1 MAGNEASWAIELP
14 NQFEPF
20 GNILQREIDAQGNQN
35 QYFYNQQLRE
45 QQKQEQDKWK
55 KLALI
60 QDYTDL
66 SKHQTG
72 SDVANAIGN
81 KKMAEIVQKY
91 SQLSSSMSP
100 EQLLYELNKEVSGTV
115 SAMDG
120 IKNELQIGEES
131 IKQLKQNY
139 PYLNAEQMA
148 KDFRQDVLDRRL
160 KNDSEF
166 TPQLSIGQSA
176 INFSDPEILAKYV
189 TGNKS
194 LLKAINEDK
203 GDEVTA
209 LMGKQ
214 GDYTKYEGKIK
225 PYQKLGY
232 DPTKVNSEGFYV
244 GKDIPSFKIKSSTLP
259 AETMT
264 DSGGNPLEII
274 DDDVYQRY
282 VQDGG
287 INLELIAATKQAF
300 PNYSELS
307 PQQKNYAKRNTLY
320 KIISAN
326 DQSRMNPTANVR
338 PPVTNIRNYS
348 GQTSSETQ
356 IRDIFKEVKR
366 VTSDRDR
373 VARNAFAPLN
383 ELSATAQKV
392 LIKYANDLTNE
403 GLTQADIYVQQKPD
417 GRIYIARASDNK
429 VIAPI
434 DFEDVNIG
442 VQPGVKEKREVIK
455 QGGNQQ
461 ESGYSNISKI
471 KDPKGNVIEAGVKNG
486 KWYNIK
492 TGKPL

>member
-81 KKMAEIVQKY
+81 QKMASIVQKY
-91 SQLSSSMSP
+91 SQLSSKMSP

-115 SAMDG
+115 NAMDG

-131 IKQLKQNY
+131 IKQLKQSY

-160 KNDSEF
+160 KNDTEF
-166 TPQLSIGQSA
+166 TPQLSIGQSN

-214 GDYTKYEGKIK
+214 GDYTKYEGRIK

-232 DPTKVNSEGFYV
+232 DPAQVNSKGFYV
-244 GKDIPSFKIKSSTLP
+244 GKDIPSFKIKSSILP

-274 DDDVYQRY
+274 DEDVYQRY
-282 VQDGG
+282 AQDGG

-326 DQSRMNPTANVR
+326 DQSRMNPKDNVR

-348 GQTSSETQ
+348 GGGGSKEPTPIDLRDKGEYPDAGGGFQDVTRLFQGVKVTGLPDGKTLNAEYVKYNPSTGVVRYKEYTGTAEKQTNLTTLFQ
-356 IRDIFKEVKR
+356 NIQTNNPGIDMNFLQGL
-366 VTSDRDR
+366 
-373 VARNAFAPLN
+373 RNPITG
-383 ELSATAQKV
+383 EQKSKTYSV
-392 LIKYANDLTNE
+392 GGKT
-403 GLTQADIYVQQKPD
+403 LTQEQIEKGAAKYKMTVSEYLK
-417 GRIYIARASDNK
+417 S
-429 VIAPI
+429 
-434 DFEDVNIG
+434 IG
-442 VQPGVKEKREVIK
+442 A
-455 QGGNQQ
+455 N
-461 ESGYSNISKI
+461 
-471 KDPKGNVIEAGVKNG
+471 
-486 KWYNIK
+486 
-492 TGKPL
+492 